1 MTNFYMSLN
10 VTMSANQVQGQ
21 LSKFTNAL
29 RGYQFRYFIL
39 DASRGTLEYY
49 LPQDN
54 KRIHP
59 RGFIILSGAIITP
72 SEDDGQTFCVCSSS
86 GEIYKLRAADSK
98 ERQFWVDQLR
108 QVSQSHE
115 FHRNNSS
122 NVLEISATSSL
133 EAVRDII
140 LSAEREAQHLENS
153 IDNHIIWDQSLL
165 NLKALSLASVNSMKQ
180 CYSILNSPL

>member
-1 MTNFYMSLN
+1 MSG
-10 VTMSANQVQGQ
+10 NQVQGQ

-39 DASRGTLEYY
+39 DAARGTLEYY
-49 LPQDN
+49 LPHDN

-72 SEDDGQTFCVCSSS
+72 SEEDGQTFCVCSSS

-108 QVSQSHE
+108 QVSQSHDYN
-115 FHRNNSS
+115 RNN
-122 NVLEISATSSL
+122 NNNPLDISATSSL

-140 LSAEREAQHLENS
+140 VNAEKEVQYLENS
-153 IDNHIIWDQSLL
+153 IDNHVIWDHSLL
-165 NLKALSLASVNSMKQ
+165 NLKALSLASLNSMKQ
-180 CYSILNSPL
+180 CYSILNTPHRA